1 MASTVRSLSIALEGV
16 GDFGS
21 LGTDG
26 IPTAS
31 ALSFISV
38 PCERDPIVI
47 SGEPVISERN
57 DAKDGP
63 YFVPPEND
71 TVFDGSGNR
80 VHRRTGQVVVR
91 VDLTTIGGA
100 PAD

>member
-1 MASTVRSLSIALEGV
+1 MASTVRSLSVALEGS

-26 IPTAS
+26 IPSAS
-31 ALSFISV
+31 GLTFISV

-71 TVFDGSGNR
+71 TVYDGSGN
-80 VHRRTGQVVVR
+80 VMC
-91 VDLTTIGGA
+91 LAGA
-100 PAD
+100 ALNFHPNCRLVTLNG